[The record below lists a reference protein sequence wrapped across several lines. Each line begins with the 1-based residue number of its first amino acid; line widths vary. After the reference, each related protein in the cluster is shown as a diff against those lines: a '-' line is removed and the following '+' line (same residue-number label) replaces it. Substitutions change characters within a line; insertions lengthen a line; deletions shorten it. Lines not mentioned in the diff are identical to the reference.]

1 MTALVDPIDALVSW
15 LRLDS
20 DLVAL
25 VGGRVYGGQVPQF
38 ENASMPRPL
47 VTVNPAGGGFLGRSQ
62 DYGDRRIDVDCYGQT
77 RPESWAVYL
86 ASRGRASSISNAS
99 SPTGCSWHWANEAS
113 RGTSGVEPDTD
124 WPVTYSSWQLLASD
138 VLAA

>member
-1 MTALVDPIDALVSW
+1 VTAIVDSIDALVTW
-15 LRLDS
+15 LRLDG
-20 DLVAL
+20 DLAAL
-25 VGGRVYGGQVPQF
+25 VNGRVYGGPVPQF
-38 ENASMPRPL
+38 ENANMPRPL

-62 DYGDRRIDVDCYGQT
+62 DYGDRRVDVDCYGQT

-86 ASRGRASSISNAS
+86 AAAGALKHLQRVVSDGVLL
-99 SPTGCSWHWANEAS
+99 HWANEAA

-138 VLAA
+138 VQAA